1 MRVDDDTRPAL
12 AVCTRE
18 LSFGHGEGPP
28 VLDLPSLDVA
38 RGERLFVCGPSGSG
52 KSTLLDLLAGIHT
65 PRSGSLVVLDEPL
78 HQLGAAARDRLRGER
93 MGYVFQLFNLLPYL
107 TVRDNIAL
115 PCRLERRRRRRLTG
129 PLDEAVEDVAAA
141 LAIKPLLDRPARALS
156 VGQQQRVAAAR
167 ALIGDP
173 ELVLADEP
181 TSALDRPLAE
191 ALLELMLKRC
201 RAVGA
206 ALVFVSHDRSLA
218 VAFDRVLE
226 LAPRTA
232 DEVLE
237 ALV

>member
-1 MRVDDDTRPAL
+1 MRDAADKRPAL
-12 AVCTRE
+12 AVRARD
-18 LSFGHGEGPP
+18 LSFGHSQGPP

-52 KSTLLDLLAGIHT
+52 KSTLLDLLAGIHA
-65 PRSGSLVVLDEPL
+65 PRSGSLLVLGEPL
-78 HQLGAAARDRLRGER
+78 HRLGAAARDRLRGER

-107 TVRDNIAL
+107 TVWDNIAL
-115 PCRLERRRRRRLTG
+115 PCRLERRRRHRLTG
-129 PLDEAVEDVAAA
+129 PLDEAVLDIAAA
-141 LAIKPLLDRPARALS
+141 LAITPLLDRPARSLS

-181 TSALDRPLAE
+181 TSALDRSLAE

-206 ALVFVSHDRSLA
+206 ALVFVSHDNSLA
-218 VAFDRVLE
+218 SAFDRVFE
-226 LAPRTA
+226 LVPCPT
-232 DEVLE
+232 DTVME
-237 ALV
+237 AGV

>member
-1 MRVDDDTRPAL
+1 MRAVADQRPPL
-12 AVCTRE
+12 AVCARE
-18 LSFGHGEGPP
+18 LSFGHGQGPP

-52 KSTLLDLLAGIHT
+52 KSTLLDLLAGIHA
-65 PRSGSLVVLDEPL
+65 PRSGSLFVLGEPL
-78 HQLGAAARDRLRGER
+78 HRLRAASRDRLRGER

-115 PCRLERRRRRRLTG
+115 PCRLERRRRRRLAG
-129 PLDEAVEDVAAA
+129 RLDEAVQDVATA
-141 LAIKPLLDRPARALS
+141 LEITPLLDRPARSLS

-191 ALLELMLKRC
+191 ALLELMLNRC

-206 ALVFVSHDRSLA
+206 ALVFVSHDRTLA
-218 VAFDRVLE
+218 GAFDRVLE
-226 LAPRTA
+226 LASHPA
-232 DEVLE
+232 GAALEVR
-237 ALV
+237 V